1 MTHVPAA
8 GLAAP
13 LRLLLVDDHALVRDG
28 LKRILQAHDPQ
39 WSVDEASSGHE
50 ALEWLRKQSA
60 DVVIADLSMPGMS
73 GLDLV
78 SRVRLNY
85 PATRVLVLTMH
96 AEEQYA
102 LRAFKAGAN
111 GYLTKDS
118 ASTELARAV
127 AKLAA
132 GGSFASE
139 SLAERVIRQLSGSAS
154 PPSHDQL
161 SNRELEVLRRLVAGQ
176 RLIDIA
182 DDLHLSI
189 KTVSSHK
196 TRILEKLQL
205 PNLAALV
212 RYGIEHQLDDVDS
225 RPGALDQGF

>member
-1 MTHVPAA
+1 MRLPQVDR
-8 GLAAP
+8 LAAP
-13 LRLLLVDDHALVRDG
+13 LRLLLVDDHALVREG
-28 LKRILQAHDPQ
+28 LKRILQAHDAR
-39 WSVDEASSGHE
+39 WVVDEARSGYE
-50 ALEWLRKQSA
+50 ALEWLRQRQT
-60 DVVIADLSMPGMS
+60 DILIADLSMPGMS
-73 GLDLV
+73 GLDLIV
-78 SRVRLNY
+78 RVRQNY
-85 PATRVLVLTMH
+85 PEIRVLVLSMH

-118 ASTELARAV
+118 APTELARAV

-139 SLAERVIRQLSGSAS
+139 SLAERVIQQLSGNAEL
-154 PPSHDQL
+154 PSHSQL

-182 DDLHLSI
+182 DELHLSI

-196 TRILEKLQL
+196 SRILEKLQL

-225 RPGALDQGF
+225 RPGEFDPGQ